1 MADKKTATK
10 TTVKKAEKA
19 DISKL
24 PLDQQL
30 AAKRNDLLT
39 LRKSLY
45 DGTLQN
51 PHAIKAAKKDIAK
64 ILTQINQEKG
74 EK

>member
-10 TTVKKAEKA
+10 TTVKKAEKV
-19 DISKL
+19 DVSKL

-30 AAKRNDLLT
+30 AVRRNDLLT

-51 PHAIKAAKKDIAK
+51 PHAIKAARKDVAK
-64 ILTQINQEKG
+64 ILTQINQEK
-74 EK
+74 EKK

>member
-1 MADKKTATK
+1 MAEKKASKKTTE
-10 TTVKKAEKA
+10 TPN
-19 DISKL
+19 L

-30 AAKRNDLLT
+30 VAKRNDLQT
-39 LRKSLY
+39 MRKSFY

-51 PHAIKAAKKDIAK
+51 PHAIKTAKKEIAR
-64 ILTQINQEKG
+64 IMTQLNQKKG

>member
-1 MADKKTATK
+1 MADKKAPKK
-10 TTVKKAEKA
+10 TTET
-19 DISKL
+19 SKL

-39 LRKSLY
+39 MRKSLY

-51 PHAIKAAKKDIAK
+51 PHAIKATKKEIAR
-64 ILTQINQEKG
+64 IMTQLNQEKG